1 MGLPARRR
9 RVRWLPKIISPKPS
23 HTQSKPLKSAIT
35 GMNEHAVLAE
45 CERGEDAAKAA
56 YVIRR
61 DTAHLVNTGSKATIR
76 ILDTDEILQE
86 GLTELGRLDPVI
98 TRIIAEGVMNQ
109 QLSVASADAILT
121 RLVGPLAAQESF
133 TAMPVARMRS
143 SRTPVASTETT
154 PSIS

>member
-1 MGLPARRR
+1 
-9 RVRWLPKIISPKPS
+9 
-23 HTQSKPLKSAIT
+23 LKSAIT

-61 DTAHLVNTGSKATIR
+61 DTAHLVNTGSATIR

-98 TRIIAEGVMNQ
+98 PG
-109 QLSVASADAILT
+109 SSPKAS
-121 RLVGPLAAQESF
+121 
-133 TAMPVARMRS
+133 
-143 SRTPVASTETT
+143 
-154 PSIS
+154 